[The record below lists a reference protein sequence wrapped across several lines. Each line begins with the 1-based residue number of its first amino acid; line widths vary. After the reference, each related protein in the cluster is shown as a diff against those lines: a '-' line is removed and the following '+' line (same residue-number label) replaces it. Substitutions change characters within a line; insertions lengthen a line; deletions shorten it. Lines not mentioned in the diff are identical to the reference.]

1 MSHCRSLFMHP
12 LLQRL
17 QSHFFML
24 FLSVFHLL
32 QNIAHVKLHTPN
44 EGHLKYKG
52 THEVIENIAALLL
65 QINSLVLVQ
74 SLQNVVVS
82 HGKAHH
88 SINFC
93 L

>member
-1 MSHCRSLFMHP
+1 MHP

-44 EGHLKYKG
+44 EGHLKYKC